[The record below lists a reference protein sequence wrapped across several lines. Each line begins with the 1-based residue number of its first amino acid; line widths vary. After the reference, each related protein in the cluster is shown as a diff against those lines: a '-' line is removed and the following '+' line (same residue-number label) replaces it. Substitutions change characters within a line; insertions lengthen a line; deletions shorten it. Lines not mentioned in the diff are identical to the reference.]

1 VKPPKV
7 RLYIEQD
14 KYLKRD
20 LNTMGAVYV
29 AGIAYPCSIHEV
41 TPGLSWGSC
50 FSIFSFLC
58 RVCKYVGVLQSGRH
72 HHHYQAEFPPKQLLH
87 TVSNKDNR
95 QILNYTVMILKVL
108 EIKI

>member
-1 VKPPKV
+1 MKPPKV

-20 LNTMGAVYV
+20 LNTMGAVYE
-29 AGIAYPCSIHEV
+29 AGIAYPCSTHEV

-72 HHHYQAEFPPKQLLH
+72 HHHYQAEFPPNNCYTQSRIKIRH
-87 TVSNKDNR
+87 
-95 QILNYTVMILKVL
+95 ILNYTVMILKVL